1 MAITLN
7 LATKLLF
14 VQKLLGMLYKSYTQN
29 KFRNSWTVSVIYVRM
44 RGDCRVKYAPGE
56 ALMASGSSGRHLASG
71 SGDPGF
77 ESWLFQVA
85 IETLRKAIYMHFPHI
100 IHV

>member
-1 MAITLN
+1 
-7 LATKLLF
+7 
-14 VQKLLGMLYKSYTQN
+14 
-29 KFRNSWTVSVIYVRM
+29 
-44 RGDCRVKYAPGE
+44 
-56 ALMASGSSGRHLASG
+56 MASGSSGRHFASG

-77 ESWLFQVA
+77 ESWLFQVV